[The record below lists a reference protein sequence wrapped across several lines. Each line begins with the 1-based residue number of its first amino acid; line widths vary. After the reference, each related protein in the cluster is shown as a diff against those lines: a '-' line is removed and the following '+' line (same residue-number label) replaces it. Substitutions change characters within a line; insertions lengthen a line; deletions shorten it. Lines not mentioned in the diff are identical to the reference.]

1 MQGPT
6 AVGTDVLGPILA
18 CFGPSGCRD
27 QLQKMATFLVW
38 LDRATIQFRFIGP
51 AARTTGRSCVFGP
64 VLRFELSSSWRRL
77 PGYGASTNRNVLDFM
92 RWPHIDLGS

>member
-51 AARTTGRSCVFGP
+51 AARTTGRSRVFGP
-64 VLRFELSSSWRRL
+64 VLSS
-77 PGYGASTNRNVLDFM
+77 PAHGAASLAMVLQRIEMF
-92 RWPHIDLGS
+92 